1 MLALPMRSRI
11 GWLVA
16 LGLCLRL
23 STAAAAPPADKS
35 SDARV
40 QEARAFFAVGL
51 NHFQQGEYDA
61 AIVAFQAGYRLKP
74 LPLFLFNIAQS
85 ARKAKKAQLAIDYY
99 QQYIAQ
105 ETAGGVQQLA
115 EARVQ
120 LDLLKRELA
129 TAPPPVAPTAGSPA
143 TAPPPVNVGVIAAG
157 PTAPLVSA
165 SHDRPW
171 WKRAWFWGAV
181 AGVAVAGTAVGLGVG
196 LGVHAGAPQPT
207 LGAVTF

>member
-1 MLALPMRSRI
+1 MCSRI

-35 SDARV
+35 GDARV

-85 ARKAKKAQLAIDYY
+85 ARKAKKTQLAIDYY

-105 ETAGGVQQLA
+105 ENATGGQQLA
-115 EARVQ
+115 EVRVQ

-129 TAPPPVAPTAGSPA
+129 TAPPVVARPTASSPA
-143 TAPPPVNVGVIAAG
+143 TAPPADIGVIAAG
-157 PTAPLVSA
+157 PTAPLVST
-165 SHDRPW
+165 SHDWPW